1 MLKYRLRIGIIEDIS
16 LSMNDY
22 KFTLSGSDVE
32 ITETILHEQSIEAAI
47 KAAEKS
53 IAELE
58 SEHKRDSTTLDIYKK
73 KAKSRSE
80 QSSRN
85 DDSRGQDHK
94 RRCKSLQRSL

>member
-1 MLKYRLRIGIIEDIS
+1 
-16 LSMNDY
+16 MNDY

-58 SEHKRDSTTLDIYKK
+58 SEHKRDSTNAGGYLQ
-73 KAKSRSE
+73 KSE
-80 QSSRN
+80 ITQ
-85 DDSRGQDHK
+85 
-94 RRCKSLQRSL
+94 